1 MGKFKIKSR
10 TSRNLEALMFVAP
23 WVLGF
28 LLFMAFPLVF
38 SLYMSLHKVTV
49 LPTGLKYDFQGLKY
63 YQEILFGSSAFYD
76 NLIPFFQEIVIM
88 VPVIIVFSLF
98 IAIMLNQ
105 NFPGRILFRV
115 VFFLPII
122 FTSGYVLTEF
132 VNQGEGT
139 LGFLERFS
147 IGEYLLDFLG
157 DSSWTKPVM
166 DVLNTVR
173 AGVMVL
179 RGADSDFPG
188 GKADHL
194 EIELRIGADRRRFPM
209 GGVLENYAAGHVAVH
224 FAEPDLYGGRHVH
237 VPVQPDHRADQ
248 YGELRLQQRFGL
260 DLFRRYS
267 LLPEPDHAPVF
278 ENEPQPPLP
287 VMQIP
292 QERRGRNDWK
302 NQHDQVQNV
311 CA

>member
-1 MGKFKIKSR
+1 MRGKFKIKAR
-10 TSRNLEALMFVAP
+10 TSRHLEALMFVAP

-166 DVLNTVR
+166 DVLNRFVLVLWYSGVQILIFLAGRQTISKSSYESARIDGASPWEVFWKITLPAMSPFILLNLIYTV
-173 AGVMVL
+173 VDMFT
-179 RGADSDFPG
+179 FPYNPI
-188 GKADHL
+188 
-194 EIELRIGADRRRFPM
+194 IELINTG
-209 GGVLENYAAGHVAVH
+209 NYGYNSALAWIYFVVIAC
-224 FAEPDLYGGRHVH
+224 FLCLIMLLF
-237 VPVQPDHRADQ
+237 
-248 YGELRLQQRFGL
+248 LRMNRS
-260 DLFRRYS
+260 RRY
-267 LLPEPDHAPVF
+267 
-278 ENEPQPPLP
+278 
-287 VMQIP
+287 
-292 QERRGRNDWK
+292 R
-302 NQHDQVQNV
+302 
-311 CA
+311 

>member
-1 MGKFKIKSR
+1 MMGKFKIKAR
-10 TSRNLEALMFVAP
+10 TSRHLEALMFVAP

-166 DVLNTVR
+166 DVLNRFVLVLWYSGVQILIFLAGRQTISKSSYESARIDGASPWEVFWKITLPAMSPFILLNLIYTV
-173 AGVMVL
+173 VDMFT
-179 RGADSDFPG
+179 FPYNPI
-188 GKADHL
+188 
-194 EIELRIGADRRRFPM
+194 IELINTG
-209 GGVLENYAAGHVAVH
+209 NYGYNSALAWIYFVVIAC
-224 FAEPDLYGGRHVH
+224 FLSLIMLLF
-237 VPVQPDHRADQ
+237 
-248 YGELRLQQRFGL
+248 LRMNRS
-260 DLFRRYS
+260 RRY
-267 LLPEPDHAPVF
+267 
-278 ENEPQPPLP
+278 
-287 VMQIP
+287 
-292 QERRGRNDWK
+292 R
-302 NQHDQVQNV
+302 
-311 CA
+311 